1 MTRLLVL
8 PLATRMVGNYCFG
21 LSYVM
26 YYAYYANY
34 AKALHIV
41 VLQRIV

>member
-26 YYAYYANY
+26 YYAYYA
-34 AKALHIV
+34 KALHIV